1 VPTVLP
7 DAAALLGAIEL
18 AVRAPSVYNSQ
29 PWRWRVGPGGVDL
42 FADPDRHLLAIDP
55 DGRDLLLSCGAALHH
70 LVVALAGLGCAARV
84 ERFPDPEDSA
94 HLARVTPLDS
104 VPAPDVASLVAAVA
118 RRRTDRRR
126 FGADPVDGA
135 LLDGLVD
142 RAAGCGADLHVVA
155 GDARTQL
162 LGLITA
168 SASLQRQQAG
178 YAAELARWTG
188 RYAAARDGIRSDTVA
203 SGTGA
208 AGTGAAGLPGDV
220 PMRPF
225 PRADLAQPPHSLEH
239 GGEHGDASVL
249 MVLSS
254 RSDDRLGALRA
265 GEDASAVLLAAT
277 GTGLATTP
285 LSQPLE
291 VTSTRAAIGDRIVGP
306 QLFPQLVLRVGWARP
321 GAPDLAPT
329 PRRAVDL
336 VVRTA

>member
-1 VPTVLP
+1 MPSVLP
-7 DAAALLGAIEL
+7 GAAALRGAIEL

-29 PWRWRVGPGGVDL
+29 PWRWRVRAGGVDL

-70 LVVALAGLGCAARV
+70 LVVGLAGLGCAARV
-84 ERFPDPEDSA
+84 DRFPDPEDSA
-94 HLARVTPLDS
+94 HLARVTPVDS
-104 VPAPDVASLVAAVA
+104 APAPDVASLAAAIA

-126 FGADPVDGA
+126 FGAHPVDGA
-135 LLDGLVD
+135 LLDVLVD
-142 RAAGCGADLHVVA
+142 AAAGYGAHLHVVA
-155 GDARTQL
+155 GDARTRL
-162 LGLITA
+162 LGLITT

-203 SGTGA
+203 SGSTWA
-208 AGTGAAGLPGDV
+208 AGTGLPGEV

-225 PRADLAQPPHSLEH
+225 PRAGLAQPPHSLEH
-239 GGEHGDASVL
+239 SGEHGDASVL

-254 RSDDRLGALRA
+254 RSDDRVGALRA
-265 GEDASAVLLAAT
+265 GEAASAVLLAAT
-277 GTGLATTP
+277 GMGLATTP

-291 VTSTRAAIGDRIVGP
+291 VTSTRAAISDRIVGP
-306 QLFPQLVLRVGWARP
+306 QLFPQIVLRVGWARP

-329 PRRAVDL
+329 PRRGVDL
-336 VVRTA
+336 VVRTD

>member
-1 VPTVLP
+1 MLTVLP
-7 DAAALLGAIEL
+7 DAATLRRAIEL
-18 AVRAPSVYNSQ
+18 AVRAPSVHNSQ
-29 PWRWRVGPGGVDL
+29 PWRWRVHPRGVDL
-42 FADPDRHLLAIDP
+42 FADPDRHLPAIDP

-84 ERFPDPEDSA
+84 DRFPDPEDST
-94 HLARVTPLDS
+94 HLARVTPVDS
-104 VPAPDVASLVAAVA
+104 GPAPDVASLAAAVA

-142 RAAGCGADLHVVA
+142 RAAGCGAHLHVVA

-168 SASLQRQQAG
+168 SATLQRQQAG

-208 AGTGAAGLPGDV
+208 AGLPGEV

-225 PRADLAQPPHSLEH
+225 PRAGLAQPPHSLEHSLEH

-254 RSDDRLGALRA
+254 RSDDRLGALQA
-265 GEDASAVLLAAT
+265 GEATSAVLLAAT
-277 GTGLATTP
+277 GMGLATTP

-291 VTSTRAAIGDRIVGP
+291 VTSTRSAISDRIVGP

-321 GAPDLAPT
+321 GAPDLPPT

-336 VVRTA
+336 VVRTG